1 MPNVLADSSVLIEFF
16 RPNGRE
22 DVREEIGLLLDSGTL
37 AVCGVIVS
45 ELLQGVRPEEK
56 GPLKDLLDEAHY
68 LELTRPDFE
77 WAGETSNSLRRK
89 GQKIPVTD
97 ALIASLCIRS
107 KMPLYTLD
115 SHFDHF
121 RGLTLHKK

>member
-22 DVREEIGLLLDSGTL
+22 DVREEVSLLLDRGHL
-37 AVCGVIVS
+37 ALCGIVVS
-45 ELLQGVRPEEK
+45 ELLQGVRSEEK

-68 LELTRPDFE
+68 LELSRFDFE
-77 WAGETSNSLRRK
+77 AAGEACNTLRKK
-89 GQKIPVTD
+89 GQKIPITD
-97 ALIASLCIRS
+97 ALIAALCIRL

-121 RGLTLHKK
+121 RGLTLHKQ